1 MTPKQAL
8 AIGHAYDYDSGFV
21 GEAFAAH
28 GYELVQWNRES
39 THPTVPDPRSFDVV
53 IPLGSAWSAWN
64 PETREQ
70 ADATRREQELLAVAL
85 RADVP
90 ILAVCF
96 GMQQLAFAAGGSVAL
111 SPSPEIGTVHVG
123 AIGPD
128 RYGLGGE
135 WTTFH
140 VDAVTPP
147 AGAVVLA
154 ATDVCV
160 QSFSLGSALAVQF
173 HPEASGATFGRWV
186 ADGGTPYL
194 VAAGLDPSATVAR
207 VAANEASQR
216 ARTRTLVDAFL
227 EDFVGRR

>member
-1 MTPKQAL
+1 MTSKRAL
-8 AIGHAYDYDSGFV
+8 AIGHAYDYDPGFV

-39 THPTVPDPRSFDVV
+39 IDGTEPDPRSFDVV
-53 IPLGSAWSAWN
+53 IPFGSAWSSWN
-64 PETREQ
+64 PETQ
-70 ADATRREQELLAVAL
+70 AQNDAVRREQDILAAAL
-85 RADVP
+85 QKEVP

-111 SPSPEIGTVHVG
+111 SPSPEIGTVHAAAV
-123 AIGPD
+123 GPD

-140 VDAVTPP
+140 VDSVTAPP
-147 AGAVVLA
+147 GAVVLA

-173 HPEASGATFGRWV
+173 HPEAGGATFGRWV
-186 ADGGTPYL
+186 NEGGEAY
-194 VAAGLDPSATVAR
+194 VIAAGLDPSATVAR

-216 ARTRTLVDAFL
+216 TRTRQLVDAFL
-227 EDFVGRR
+227 RDFVGSP